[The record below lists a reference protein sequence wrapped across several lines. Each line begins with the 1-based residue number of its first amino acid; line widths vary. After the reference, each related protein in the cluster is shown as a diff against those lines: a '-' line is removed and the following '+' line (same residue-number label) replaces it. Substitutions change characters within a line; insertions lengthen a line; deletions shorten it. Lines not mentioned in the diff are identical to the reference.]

1 MLISPILV
9 TSKLLPIRPK
19 NTDEKKKKKLKAVA
33 KLSALHASA
42 KTFAVANL
50 FGLHSNTI
58 SKATTVKGGFKNKY
72 LKNMSGK
79 NKINY

>member
-9 TSKLLPIRPK
+9 TRKLLPIRPK
-19 NTDEKKKKKLKAVA
+19 NTDEKKKKKLKAIA
-33 KLSALHASA
+33 KLFALHASA
-42 KTFAVANL
+42 KAFAVTDL
-50 FGLHSNTI
+50 FGLHSYTI